1 MISVIFP
8 IRNEKQ
14 YIASSLE
21 SILNQAQNSPIEI
34 LIADGMSTDGTR
46 KIINEY
52 QKYNSSIHILDNPE
66 KVVSTGFNRAL
77 SIAKG
82 EVIIRV
88 DGHAIVKPN
97 YIDQCLRVLE
107 KTNADCVG
115 GPILNSSDGVIGNSI
130 NIAQS
135 SKFGVG
141 GVAFR
146 RKIKKG
152 QFVDTLAFG
161 AYKRDVFKRIGGYDQ
176 ELIRN
181 QDDEFNYRLIQ
192 KGGKI
197 WLDPSIQSIYFPR
210 KSIIKLFSQYF
221 QYGIYKVRVMQ
232 KRRGLASF
240 RHIIPL
246 LFILSLLGST
256 FYYMEIQVIV
266 PLLITSLPYLSLS
279 ILLSINQLIKNLK
292 NWRSTIFLP
301 LVFSTMHFAYGFGYL
316 LGLCLFIF
324 KWRDIEVKDSCFD
337 KATFDNN

>member
-14 YIASSLE
+14 YIASSLD

-46 KIINEY
+46 KIIKEY

-82 EVIIRV
+82 KVIIRV

-97 YIDQCLRVLE
+97 YIDQCLKVLE

-221 QYGIYKVRVMQ
+221 QYGLYKVRVMQ
-232 KRRGLASF
+232 KRGGLASF

-246 LFILSLLGST
+246 LFILSLLGAI
-256 FYYMEIQVIV
+256 FYYIKYKVIV

-279 ILLSINQLIKNLK
+279 IFSSINQLIRNLK

-301 LVFSTMHFAYGFGYL
+301 LVFSTMHFAYGFGNL
-316 LGLCLFIF
+316 IGLCLFIF
-324 KWRDIEVKDSCFD
+324 KWRDREVKDSYFD

>member
-21 SILNQAQNSPIEI
+21 SILNQAKNSPIEI

-52 QKYNSSIHILDNPE
+52 QKYNPSIHILDNPE

-82 EVIIRV
+82 KVIIRV
-88 DGHAIVKPN
+88 DGHVIVKPN
-97 YIDQCLRVLE
+97 YIDQCLRVLK

-152 QFVDTLAFG
+152 QLVDTLAFG

-192 KGGKI
+192 K
-197 WLDPSIQSIYFPR
+197 
-210 KSIIKLFSQYF
+210 
-221 QYGIYKVRVMQ
+221 
-232 KRRGLASF
+232 
-240 RHIIPL
+240 
-246 LFILSLLGST
+246 LSL
-256 FYYMEIQVIV
+256 IHI
-266 PLLITSLPYLSLS
+266 
-279 ILLSINQLIKNLK
+279 
-292 NWRSTIFLP
+292 
-301 LVFSTMHFAYGFGYL
+301 
-316 LGLCLFIF
+316 
-324 KWRDIEVKDSCFD
+324 
-337 KATFDNN
+337 